1 MNRQEC
7 NRCKIKLP
15 TEKFPTINGI
25 ISVECQIC
33 LNNPQ
38 KHIEQLKSN
47 VIQQKVLA
55 PTLKIPVPKIP
66 VPTSKISSSK
76 ISSPKIPSPKIPSP
90 KIPSPKIPSPKIPSP
105 KISQSKIPSP
115 IIHNNENNILMIKL
129 QEMERRI
136 INNDMINGLITKV
149 DQLNIDVQNLTI
161 LCNEINAKMGEQNKN
176 ILDRINEINAETQ
189 IIGHET
195 SNINVQ
201 RSPKIQ
207 RIIGDRQLF
216 DENIFTEE
224 FIQSL
229 SDEMLEKYINN
240 VSVIASKH
248 KKNNNEEKYAIA
260 QNNNTS
266 LRAERKAR
274 K

>member
-76 ISSPKIPSPKIPSP
+76 IS
-90 KIPSPKIPSPKIPSP
+90 SPKIPSP